1 MKRKIFTD
9 ELKCLIVG
17 SAIACGFLLYMNHI
31 SKREFV
37 YSFNDGK
44 EAGLE
49 FYDYQSNEKLKAF
62 GLTSSGA
69 SWNAV
74 DGTLKVTTSGADWSL
89 VAVSPPT
96 GEKDNL
102 KYLDANKL
110 SLESTFLIDNLA
122 TFNQVTFVAEVRDGQ
137 RRYGGGVQYV
147 YDFWQGTQP
156 RWRIWEAFDHMQSG
170 VPGAEGN
177 GRWVDIPLGN
187 VLLEEKVLYTMYLE
201 LNPHGNYKKMTM
213 SKAGTIICNY
223 DLSSIPCKP
232 NPPEDPAN
240 LRPPALAFALEVS
253 NLKGGATTVCLDS
266 IVFKGT

>member
-1 MKRKIFTD
+1 MKNSTKIA
-9 ELKCLIVG
+9 LAALGGAAGIG
-17 SAIACGFLLYMNHI
+17 LLLYMIHI
-31 SKREFV
+31 SKREFT

-49 FYDYQSNEKLKAF
+49 FYDYQSDEKLKTF
-62 GLTSSGA
+62 GTASSGA

-74 DGTLKVTTSGADWSL
+74 GGALKVTTSGADWSL

-102 KYLDANKL
+102 KYLDANNL
-110 SLESTFLIDNLA
+110 SLETKFLIDNFD

-147 YDFWQGTQP
+147 YDFWEGAQP

-177 GRWVDIPLGN
+177 GYWVDIPLGN
-187 VLLEEKVLYTMYLE
+187 VLLEEHVLYTMYLE
-201 LNPHGNYKKMTM
+201 LNPHGNYTKMTLAE
-213 SKAGTIICNY
+213 AGTIICNY
-223 DLSSIPCKP
+223 DLSLIQCKP

-253 NLKGGATTVCLDS
+253 NLKGGATAVYFDNV
-266 IVFKGT
+266 VFRAS